1 VGQTLS
7 VPPSPRSA
15 RRASV
20 AAQFSALA
28 VGVVTVL
35 GVAFAAPV
43 GMIGAAGA
51 GGTASSPSFAAVD
64 SAMRA
69 RLRDQ
74 HGGAVLVV
82 HDRTTMHRRTF
93 QGLRGTTRLPVASAS
108 KWLTAAT
115 LMTLVDQGRVGLDDP
130 VARYL
135 PSFRGEKGTIT
146 IRSLLS
152 HTSGLPDLDCEGDP
166 TTTLAAC
173 AESAAQ
179 LTANATPGRTFRY
192 SGVGYEIAA
201 HIIEAVTGEP
211 FERAF
216 QDRIAQPVGMKR
228 THFDEI
234 DGQQTE
240 NPNPAASA
248 ISTLDDYARFL
259 DMLLHLGVSGSQRV
273 LSSGAVLE
281 IERDQVQG
289 LDTRS
294 DAAVQITRIPTYGL
308 GVWRD
313 VTGLMDESIVVSGS
327 GALGFY
333 PWIDRAHDNF
343 GIVAVDDERG
353 SDVAVPASQRVAKLA
368 WTTAATPIQ
377 TTGTHRSSL
386 LRSRPVRSART
397 TYVSGA
403 AAR

>member
-1 VGQTLS
+1 VGQALS
-7 VPPSPRSA
+7 VPAPSSPRSA
-15 RRASV
+15 PRVPVVVR
-20 AAQFSALA
+20 LA
-28 VGVVTVL
+28 TWVLGVVTVL
-35 GVAFAAPV
+35 GVASTPAVRPV
-43 GMIGAAGA
+43 GPGGAAA
-51 GGTASSPSFAAVD
+51 GPGFAAVD

-69 RLRDQ
+69 RLRHQ

-82 HDRTTMHRRTF
+82 HDRTSLHRRTF
-93 QGLRGTTRLPVASAS
+93 GGLRGTTRLPVASAS
-108 KWLTAAT
+108 KWLTTAT
-115 LMTLVDQGRVGLDDP
+115 LMTLVDQGRVGLDEP

-135 PSFRGEKGTIT
+135 ASFRGEKGTIS

-173 AESAAQ
+173 AEGAAH
-179 LTANATPGRTFRY
+179 LTPLAPPGRVFHY

-201 HIIEAVTGEP
+201 RVIEVVTGEP

-216 QDRIAQPVGMKR
+216 QERIGQPVGMPR
-228 THFDEI
+228 TRFDEI
-234 DGQQTE
+234 DGEATQ

-248 ISTLDDYARFL
+248 ISTVDDYAHFL

-273 LSSGAVLE
+273 LSAGAVLE
-281 IERDQVQG
+281 MERDQVAG

-313 VTGLMDESIVVSGS
+313 VTGPMDSSIVVSGN
-327 GALGFY
+327 GAFGFY

-353 SDVAVPASQRVAKLA
+353 SEVAVPASQRVAKLA
-368 WTTAATPIQ
+368 WTTAAT
-377 TTGTHRSSL
+377 SS
-386 LRSRPVRSART
+386 
-397 TYVSGA
+397 
-403 AAR
+403 

>member
-1 VGQTLS
+1 MR
-7 VPPSPRSA
+7 PPERV
-15 RRASV
+15 RV
-20 AAQFSALA
+20 AGRVSALA
-28 VGVVTVL
+28 LVVVTVL
-35 GVAFAAPV
+35 GVAAMPAVGPRGRAA
-43 GMIGAAGA
+43 AA
-51 GGTASSPSFAAVD
+51 GTASGLSFAAVD

-69 RLRDQ
+69 RLRGQ
-74 HGGAVLVV
+74 HGGAVLIV
-82 HDRTTMHRRTF
+82 HDRTTVHWRTF
-93 QGLRGTTRLPVASAS
+93 QGLRGTTRLPVASAG
-108 KWLTAAT
+108 KWLTTAT

-135 PSFRGEKGTIT
+135 PSFRDEHATIT
-146 IRSLLS
+146 VRSLLS
-152 HTSGLPDLDCEGDP
+152 HTSGLPDLNCEGDP
-166 TTTLAAC
+166 TTTLEAC

-179 LTANATPGRTFRY
+179 LTSDAAPGRVFHY
-192 SGVGYEIAA
+192 SGVGYEIVA
-201 HIIEAVTGEP
+201 HIIEVVTGEP

-216 QDRIAQPVGMKR
+216 QDRIARPVGMQR

-234 DGQQTE
+234 DGQATQ

-259 DMLLHLGVSGSQRV
+259 DMILHLGVSGSHQV
-273 LSSGAVLE
+273 LSPGAVLE

-294 DAAVQITRIPTYGL
+294 DAAVQVTRIPTYGL

-313 VTGLMDESIVVSGS
+313 VTGPMDTSIIVSGN

-377 TTGTHRSSL
+377 TTGPPRSSL
-386 LRSRPVRSART
+386 LGSWPVRSART